1 MIMNKNSARKQ
12 KAKKAA
18 SASELDSTY
27 LVKILL
33 FFILGTFWIRLQD
46 FSIGGFSHVS
56 LPVGFLIGLLVARH
70 EHFQIDRKMEY
81 LILIVATFV
90 SYFLPMGLVI

>member
-1 MIMNKNSARKQ
+1 MNKQKNKKTTKKASAESNSA
-12 KAKKAA
+12 
-18 SASELDSTY
+18 Y
-27 LVKILL
+27 LLKLLL
-33 FFILGTFWIRLQD
+33 FFILGTFWVRLVD
-46 FSIGGFSHVS
+46 FEVGIFNHLS
-56 LPVGFLIGLLVARH
+56 LPVGFFIGLLLASH

>member
-1 MIMNKNSARKQ
+1 MVKQ
-12 KAKKAA
+12 KNKKTAKKAEVE
-18 SASELDSTY
+18 SNSTY
-27 LVKILL
+27 LLKILL
-33 FFILGTFWIRLQD
+33 FFILGTFWVRLVD
-46 FSIGGFSHVS
+46 FEVGIFNHLS
-56 LPVGFLIGLLVARH
+56 LPVGFLIGLLLASH

>member
-1 MIMNKNSARKQ
+1 MVKSKT
-12 KAKKAA
+12 KKTRS
-18 SASELDSTY
+18 SASEQDTTY

-33 FFILGTFWIRLQD
+33 FFILGTFWIRLVEV
-46 FSIGGFSHVS
+46 SVGFLNHVS
-56 LPVGFLIGLLVARH
+56 LPVGFLIGVIIAQH

-81 LILIVATFV
+81 LILVVATFV

>member
-1 MIMNKNSARKQ
+1 MNKI
-12 KAKKAA
+12 KKVKKLKKIQ
-18 SASELDSTY
+18 SESNSTY
-27 LVKILL
+27 LLKILL
-33 FFILGTFWIRLQD
+33 FFILGTFWIRLVD
-46 FSIGGFSHVS
+46 FKIGSLGNVS
-56 LPVGFLIGLLVARH
+56 LPIGFFIGLLLANH

>member
-1 MIMNKNSARKQ
+1 MSKNKTKMRNQEPDA
-12 KAKKAA
+12 
-18 SASELDSTY
+18 TY

-33 FFILGTFWIRLQD
+33 FFILGTFWIRLVD
-46 FSIGGFSHVS
+46 VNIGIFNHLS
-56 LPVGFLIGLLVARH
+56 LPVGFLIGILIAQH